1 MAAPYEFLKVF
12 SPMATVNFSGLIKKI
27 NGAKKSF
34 QLFTNAKII
43 TTKRT
48 GFEFGRNIF
57 QKIVN
62 HPAPSILEDSTN
74 SFGIAS
80 KNCFIRKIEN
90 APPPVK
96 AGTIKGR

>member
-43 TTKRT
+43 TTKK
-48 GFEFGRNIF
+48 E
-57 QKIVN
+57 Q
-62 HPAPSILEDSTN
+62 ALSLEET
-74 SFGIAS
+74 FS
-80 KNCFIRKIEN
+80 KK
-90 APPPVK
+90 
-96 AGTIKGR
+96 